1 MRLHPYLTERMLAS
15 TPVLAPLAALAVQH
29 HERLDGSG
37 YPRGLTG
44 DAITPG
50 GRILAAADMY
60 RAQDRAA
67 AAPPGAAAR

>member
-15 TPVLAPLAALAVQH
+15 TPVLAALADLAVQH

-37 YPRGLTG
+37 YPRGLKG
-44 DAITPG
+44 AAITTG

-60 RAQDRAA
+60 RTHSCRVASS
-67 AAPPGAAAR
+67 